1 MRHYEI
7 IFLVHPDQSEQV
19 PMMLERYKNIVK
31 NYKGTIHRC
40 EDLGRRGLAYPINKV
55 HKAHYALL
63 NIESNLEAL
72 NEITESFKFNDA
84 ILRYLVLQRKQPIN
98 VESCLL
104 KAKDDSHKEEG
115 ERW

>member
-1 MRHYEI
+1 M
-7 IFLVHPDQSEQV
+7 VHPDQSEQV

-31 NYKGTIHRC
+31 NYEGLIHRC
-40 EDLGRRGLAYPINKV
+40 EDLGRRVLAYPIDKF

-63 NIESNLEAL
+63 NIESNLDAL

-98 VESCLL
+98 MESCLL
-104 KAKDDSHKEEG
+104 KAKDDNHKEEG